1 MQILLVVAV
10 LAALAVAGAP
20 APAPTHV
27 VFVCEHGSVKSL
39 IAMAWFDRLAAE
51 RGLKLRARSRGTT
64 PDASVPPAIVE
75 KLRGDGFDVSAFEPR
90 ALSKA
95 DLEGAARV
103 VAIGVDVAPV
113 TGGATVAVDRWDAI
127 PPATEG
133 YDQARDALKAEVE
146 ALLRKLAE

>member
-1 MQILLVVAV
+1 MQIALLVTL
-10 LAALAVAGAP
+10 LAALAVVG

-39 IAMAWFDRLAAE
+39 IAMAWFDRLAE
-51 RGLKLRARSRGTT
+51 QRGLKLRARSRGMT

-75 KLRGDGFDVSAFEPR
+75 SLRRDGFDVSAFGPR
-90 ALSKA
+90 ALSRD
-95 DLEGAARV
+95 DLTGAARV

-113 TGGATVAVDRWDAI
+113 TGDAAVAVERWDAI

-133 YDQARDALKAEVE
+133 YEQARDALKAEVE
-146 ALLRKLAE
+146 TLLRTLAE